1 MNHTQIVELLKNN
14 DRAIARALV
23 VLNQRGKLKMNHNTA
38 PLQSVT
44 AEQAY
49 EWVKTGAW
57 SKAVFVKW
65 FRAQINHAYECT
77 HEPGGLHQ

>member
-1 MNHTQIVELLKNN
+1 MNN
-14 DRAIARALV
+14 
-23 VLNQRGKLKMNHNTA
+23 NTA

-49 EWVKTGAW
+49 EWAKTGTW